1 MGCTPPPATPP
12 APQAQGPSPLVAML
26 QPQPSNA
33 PLDAAA
39 ATPYV
44 FHVEMFLINPP
55 AGSFSGNEDFWK
67 TIDEQCV
74 DPATAD
80 LLQRNGVRVGVA
92 PLQELENFAKYLEG
106 IQPIQK
112 LAITGT
118 VVQNAAVEMK
128 TNLPEQC
135 IFCFNKVNTA
145 EGHTFG
151 RSDNILNLSF
161 EPAPRKPGQL
171 RLTLCPMVRELHKQ
185 MQFTPLNNQYEVQ
198 YVHPQMFYDVNLR
211 VDIPENSFLI
221 VTPSSIATS
230 IPSSVGNAFFIKEG
244 TTQRQEQVL
253 IVVPQPYQ
261 VQQKGQGK
269 VAQSAPK

>member
-1 MGCTPPPATPP
+1 MNHEATKPRSDRLGHCARFVSSCLGGSIPLVLMGMSGCTPPPATPP

-112 LAITGT
+112 LAITG
-118 VVQNAAVEMK
+118 
-128 TNLPEQC
+128 
-135 IFCFNKVNTA
+135 
-145 EGHTFG
+145 
-151 RSDNILNLSF
+151 
-161 EPAPRKPGQL
+161 
-171 RLTLCPMVRELHKQ
+171 
-185 MQFTPLNNQYEVQ
+185 
-198 YVHPQMFYDVNLR
+198 
-211 VDIPENSFLI
+211 
-221 VTPSSIATS
+221 
-230 IPSSVGNAFFIKEG
+230 
-244 TTQRQEQVL
+244 
-253 IVVPQPYQ
+253 
-261 VQQKGQGK
+261 
-269 VAQSAPK
+269 